1 MFQNMILKGVL
12 CTTTQQDGV
21 YTMNYRERLEVM
33 EQPLTE
39 EELAQIQANLNQM
52 LALAKELPAMQQRWK
67 ENQER
72 HEAQQLQLERARRAR
87 RDAEDARVLLWFVLI
102 PSACGIALVSFLFL

>member
-1 MFQNMILKGVL
+1 
-12 CTTTQQDGV
+12 
-21 YTMNYRERLEVM
+21 
-33 EQPLTE
+33 
-39 EELAQIQANLNQM
+39 
-52 LALAKELPAMQQRWK
+52 MQQRWK

-102 PSACGIALVSFLFL
+102 PSACGIALGSFLFL